1 MTPKPQQVFGIFGGH
16 NMLLAI
22 SEVSRRLGVS
32 RSTCERLRRD
42 HSANFPRAIHI
53 GPNSVRFDADELA
66 AWIESR
72 RKGEAA

>member
-1 MTPKPQQVFGIFGGH
+1 MKLIS
-16 NMLLAI
+16 I

-32 RSTCERLRRD
+32 RSTCERLRRNP
-42 HSANFPRAIHI
+42 SANFPWAIHI

-72 RKGEAA
+72 RIGGAE

>member
-1 MTPKPQQVFGIFGGH
+1 MKLIS
-16 NMLLAI
+16 I

-32 RSTCERLRRD
+32 RSTCERLRRNP
-42 HSANFPRAIHI
+42 SANFPRGIHI

-72 RKGEAA
+72 RDMGELQ

>member
-1 MTPKPQQVFGIFGGH
+1 MK
-16 NMLLAI
+16 LI
-22 SEVSRRLGVS
+22 SITEVSRRLGVS

-66 AWIESR
+66 TWIESR
-72 RKGEAA
+72 REGGAQ